1 MSLIASWMTVALLVV
16 VGSLALITLLL
27 VVFTLAEL
35 D

>member
-1 MSLIASWMTVALLVV
+1 MSLIESWMTVALLVV
-16 VGSLALITLLL
+16 IGSLALIALLL